1 MMNDDNLALHS
12 LCYITAYFSFITAH
26 LCSDSLFFRLCII
39 IATERWQRLEGAYR
53 QAMSALREARS
64 GSIAVEQRRN
74 FAGKRRNSS
83 PAFAQAKRPK
93 VNSWTHKFF
102 CLAETEESRV
112 PSNTLQRNELVLAG
126 LGERKVTVA
135 DVNCSPQEFQET
147 LLTEFPKLRKGGG
160 FELLK
165 CSAST
170 RQLELIP
177 FSISNS
183 PSLLRSWIGTARI
196 YLRPI
201 QLNLDLTPTEGA
213 VEQVDN

>member
-1 MMNDDNLALHS
+1 MLVKVILYS
-12 LCYITAYFSFITAH
+12 VIIVVE
-26 LCSDSLFFRLCII
+26 RL
-39 IATERWQRLEGAYR
+39 QRLTGAYS
-53 QAMSALREARS
+53 QAMAALREARS

-74 FAGKRRNSS
+74 FGGKRRSTGAT
-83 PAFAQAKRPK
+83 AFRQPKRPK
-93 VNSWTHKFF
+93 PNSWTHKFF

-112 PSNTLQRNELVLAG
+112 PSTNIQRNELVLAG
-126 LGERKVTVA
+126 LGERRVTVP
-135 DVNCSPQEFQET
+135 DVNCSPQEFQEI
-147 LLTEFPKLRKGGG
+147 LLTEFPKLRMGGG

-165 CSAST
+165 CTPSN

-183 PSLLRSWIGTARI
+183 PSLLKSWIGTARI

-213 VEQVDN
+213 VEQVENIRYK